1 MMRTKK
7 GTLMSDFTLIS
18 NIIIENTKVYLQ
30 TCPGLYKTRV
40 INRKEFFAIT
50 FKLLSLTQVRI
61 AFTLHRLGRV
71 MARQDSI
78 LDSLNDDSEIYDFR
92 QEMINL

>member
-1 MMRTKK
+1 
-7 GTLMSDFTLIS
+7 MSDFTLIS
-18 NIIIENTKVYLQ
+18 HIITENTKVYLR

-50 FKLLSLTQVRI
+50 FKLLRLNLTQVKI
-61 AFTLHRLGRV
+61 AFTLHRLDRV
-71 MARQDSI
+71 VARQDRI